1 MQQITIPP
9 QKAIAFVDYENYPQF
24 AQGRDLNIYQKIYL
38 LIGCQQKQVPV
49 SLLQQLLPIGRNV
62 EIICIAEQAK
72 NNLDFRLVL
81 YLGKCDAE
89 LPKEIDFVIFSND
102 TGFDPTIKYLKN
114 ELKRNVKRIMNVVES
129 KKAA

>member
-1 MQQITIPP
+1 MQQITSPP

-24 AQGRDLNIYQKIYL
+24 AQGRELNIYQKIYL
-38 LIGCQQKQVPV
+38 LIGCQQKNIPIA
-49 SLLQQLLPIGRNV
+49 LLKRLLPVGQNIELICV
-62 EIICIAEQAK
+62 EEQAK

-89 LPKEIDFVIFSND
+89 LPKDIEFVIFSND

-114 ELKRNVKRIMNVVES
+114 VLKRNVKRVMHVQR
-129 KKAA
+129 